1 MIKRPWD
8 TTLCGVC
15 TYLQQMMLWDYDNII
30 FNCNLI
36 CQALS
41 EDNIFEMTVNQ
52 KKSLALSTMLN
63 IFSAPDTTLCGVCTY
78 LQQMM
83 LWDYDNIIFNCNQP
97 I

>member
-15 TYLQQMMLWDYDNII
+15 TYLRQMMLWDYDNII
-30 FNCNLI
+30 FNLI
-36 CQALS
+36 CQAVS

-63 IFSAPDTTLCGVCTY
+63 IFSAPKSEP
-78 LQQMM
+78 
-83 LWDYDNIIFNCNQP
+83 F
-97 I
+97 